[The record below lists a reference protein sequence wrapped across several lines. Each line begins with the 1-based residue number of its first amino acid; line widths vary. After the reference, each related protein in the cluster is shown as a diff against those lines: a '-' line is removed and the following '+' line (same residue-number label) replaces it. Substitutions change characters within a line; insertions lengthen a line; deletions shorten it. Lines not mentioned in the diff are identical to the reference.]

1 MSPRRV
7 VALLCIAS
15 AALLMQCSAFA
26 AAPPQIQADI
36 PSARLA
42 GHGTFRWFGLAI
54 YDAQLWVGE
63 RGYNPDSPSAAPL
76 ALDLKYDRALVGK
89 KIAESS
95 RDEMQKLGLGSAEQ
109 RASWLAKMLAI
120 FPDVQDGTH
129 ITGVYLP
136 QFGAKFYLD
145 GKALGEI
152 ADPEFGKAF
161 FAIWLDPRTT
171 GGKLR
176 EALLSDAAV
185 R

>member
-1 MSPRRV
+1 ML
-7 VALLCIAS
+7 ALLC
-15 AALLMQCSAFA
+15 AAFMGLVLQWPVFA
-26 AAPPQIQADI
+26 AAPSQIQVES
-36 PSARLA
+36 PGARLA
-42 GHGTFRWFGLAI
+42 GHGTFRWYGLAI
-54 YDAQLWVGE
+54 YDAQLWVDE
-63 RGYNPDSPSAAPL
+63 KGYNPASPTAAPL

-95 RDEMQKLGLGSAEQ
+95 RDEMQKLALGSAEQ
-109 RASWLAKMLAI
+109 RANWLAKMLAI

-171 GGKLR
+171 GSKLR
-176 EALLSDAAV
+176 AALLSDAAAH
-185 R
+185 